1 MDTVTHGLTGWLI
14 ARAVPSEAGK
24 KEATLAVVAGSILPD
39 ADNVASLLGSEAYL
53 RIHRG
58 VSHSFAGVAVT
69 SVLVALLLY
78 RFGKWKDLKK
88 LYLLVLLGQLSHIA
102 LDLLNSYGTQIFQP
116 FSDMRVSFDL
126 LFIIDLAFT
135 GIIVAG
141 LVMSRY
147 RPSRARAA
155 LVVLVAYVGFAT
167 FLHLRA
173 EGAIR
178 EAAVRHGVPV
188 VSSWALPSLVE
199 IKSLPE
205 LSMPDLGLARRA
217 EAAGGPR
224 LAEVA
229 SGIATTVLNRRRIPL
244 PVGPFA
250 WNGFVDDGSTYL
262 RAEVDPFAGEISWKE
277 RARKGRDV
285 PEARALENLPDV
297 RTYLWFARFPTVY
310 VSTAGGKTVVT
321 FIDMRFGGRSARRP
335 FVLRV
340 IESPGR
346 SPQVQWGS

>member
-14 ARAVPSEAGK
+14 ARAVPQESGR
-24 KEATLAVVAGSILPD
+24 KEATIAVVAGSVLPD
-39 ADNVASLLGSEAYL
+39 ADNIASLFGSELYL

-58 VSHSFAGVAVT
+58 ISHSFAGVAVT
-69 SVLVALLLY
+69 SLLVALLLY

-88 LYLLVLLGQLSHIA
+88 LYLLALLGQLSHIA

-116 FSDMRVSFDL
+116 FSDARVSFDL

-135 GIIVAG
+135 GIIVLG
-141 LVMSRY
+141 LLLSRY

-155 LVVLVAYVGFAT
+155 LVILTAYVGFAA

-173 EGAIR
+173 VDAVR

-188 VSSWALPSLVE
+188 VSSWALPRLGEVQF
-199 IKSLPE
+199 L
-205 LSMPDLGLARRA
+205 PDLGLGRRA
-217 EAAGGPR
+217 EAAAGPR
-224 LAEVA
+224 LTEVA
-229 SGIATTVLNRRRIPL
+229 PGLAAIADRKGFPL
-244 PVGPFA
+244 PAGPFA

-262 RAEVDPFAGEISWKE
+262 RAEVDPLDGAIAWKE

-285 PEARALENLPDV
+285 PEARALGNLPDV

-310 VSTAGGKTVVT
+310 VSTSEGKTVVT
-321 FIDMRFGGRSARRP
+321 FFDLRFGGLSARRP

-346 SPQVQWGS
+346 SPQTLWGES

>member
-14 ARAVPSEAGK
+14 ARAVPSDAGK
-24 KEATLAVVAGSILPD
+24 KEATIAVVAGSVLPD
-39 ADNVASLLGSEAYL
+39 ADNVASLLGSEFYL

-58 VSHSFAGVAVT
+58 FSHSFAGVAVT
-69 SVLVALLLY
+69 SLLLALLLY

-116 FSDMRVSFDL
+116 FSDVRVSFDL
-126 LFIIDLAFT
+126 LFIVDLAFT

-141 LVMSRY
+141 ILMSRY

-155 LVVLVAYVGFAT
+155 LVVLAAYVGFAV

-173 EGAIR
+173 EDVVR

-188 VSSWALPSLVE
+188 VSSWALPRLGELQSL
-199 IKSLPE
+199 
-205 LSMPDLGLARRA
+205 PDLGLGRRA

-229 SGIATTVLNRRRIPL
+229 SGIATVVNRRSFPL

-262 RAEVDPFAGEISWKE
+262 RAEVDPFDGGISWKE

-285 PEARALENLPDV
+285 PEARALGNLPDV

-310 VSTAGGKTVVT
+310 VSTAEGKTVVT
-321 FIDMRFGGRSARRP
+321 FIDMRFGGLSARRP

-346 SPQVQWGS
+346 SPQALWGS